1 MHLWISIYLPTHSLD
16 ALFPRWPINTPLAA
30 VLRQEKVCACTPAAQ
45 ALGVRIG
52 MRRSSVLGL
61 APHIVLR
68 NDAPQEAQ
76 HYLQQIALG
85 LLQYT
90 PCLAF
95 FDPHT
100 LVLDVSASLRLFN
113 GPRALWRRLSNTLRA
128 LEARACLG
136 MAPTARGACLL
147 AWQTHSRRRRVLRH
161 VSLQRLLDPLPAD
174 LLPATQAYAEWLQGI
189 ACQTLGQLRQ
199 LPRKGLQ
206 HRSEPALVQTLDA
219 AYGTSDDHF
228 NWFEA
233 PDHFSQRHD
242 LLERI
247 EYTPAVLHAALRL
260 IEQLCGWLQAKHA
273 AVTTLCFSLHHEKGR
288 HARLPTLLDLKLS
301 EAAWLPGHFEAILGE
316 QLRSLSLPAPVI
328 AIELEVAAI
337 EARQGLS
344 QSLFI
349 EPAQWPSQERRL
361 FDILCAR
368 LGAENVLC
376 AHPLA
381 DHRPERANRWKPIL
395 GPSSPVSAGRALHA
409 LSGRAGTLANGTPPQ
424 LPGYARPFWLLPEPL
439 ALETRN
445 NHPVY
450 KGASLR
456 LIQGPERIETGWWDE
471 PGQELRDYFIAQD
484 TNAARYWIYQDR
496 RALGWFLQGLF
507 A

>member
-16 ALFPRWPINTPLAA
+16 ALFPHWPINTPLAA
-30 VLRQEKVCACTPAAQ
+30 VLRQEKVWACTSAAQ
-45 ALGVRIG
+45 ALGVRVG

-61 APHIVLR
+61 APRIVLR
-68 NDAPQEAQ
+68 NDDPRAEQ
-76 HYLQQIALG
+76 HYLQQIALS

-113 GPRALWRRLSNTLRA
+113 GPRALWRRLASTLHA
-128 LEARACLG
+128 LETHACLG

-147 AWQTHSRRRRVLRH
+147 ARQTHSRRRRVLRH
-161 VSLQRLLDPLPAD
+161 VSLQRLLDPLPAG
-174 LLPATQAYAEWLQGI
+174 LLPATQTYAEWLQGI
-189 ACQTLGQLRQ
+189 GCQTLGQLRQ

-206 HRSEPALVQTLDA
+206 QRSEPALVQTLDA
-219 AYGTSDDHF
+219 AYGAVDDYF

-233 PDHFSQRHD
+233 PDRFSQRHD

-247 EYTPAVLHAALRL
+247 EYTPAVFHAATRL
-260 IEQLCGWLQAKHA
+260 IEQLCGWLQAKHGT
-273 AVTTLCFSLHHEKGR
+273 VTTLCFGLHHEKGR
-288 HARLPTLLDLKLS
+288 HARPPTLVNLKLS
-301 EAAWLPGHFEAILGE
+301 EPAWQPGHFEIVLGE

-361 FDILCAR
+361 FDILRAR
-368 LGAENVLC
+368 LGAENVLH

-381 DHRPERANRWKPIL
+381 DYRPERANRWESVP
-395 GPSSPVSAGRALHA
+395 GPSSHAPANRAEHA
-409 LSGRAGTLANGTPPQ
+409 LSGKTGTLSSGMPPQ
-424 LPGYARPFWLLPEPL
+424 LPDCARPFWLLPEPL

-456 LIQGPERIETGWWDE
+456 LVQGPERIETGWWDE

-484 TNAARYWIYQDR
+484 VGAARYWIYQDR
-496 RALGWFLQGLF
+496 RSPGWFLQGFF